1 MASLIVD
8 LIFWLSIVLSSTYL
22 LHLIARKTRNLPPG
36 PVGLPVV
43 GSLLQLSG
51 MPHEAFAR
59 LSKQYGPL
67 MTVWL
72 GSRATVVVSSA
83 EMAEE
88 VLHRQNQVFSGRIVP
103 DVATALEYDL
113 HSFGLSQVG
122 PRWQA
127 LRRMSNSELFTP
139 RRLDAL
145 KELREEKVR
154 VLLQHVR
161 EACADG
167 RAIDISEY
175 AFATTL
181 NLVSSTLFSEDLVDL
196 DSESAGE
203 FKSFMWEMLEIGW
216 RPNLCD
222 YFPVLRWIDPQG
234 LRRRNKRILTRVYVL
249 FDKLIDKHLSAYED
263 AAAKGEPKKNEDF
276 VDVLLELTRDPDSGF
291 TKENIRPMLL
301 DLFIAGSETSATT
314 LEWAMTELLRHP
326 DKMAAARSEIKQT
339 VGEGNFFIPFGA
351 GKRICPGVPLASRMV
366 LLVLASLINSFS
378 WVLPNKMAPQDL
390 DMEVKFRLVQQRAN
404 PLKVIPVPLTDM

>member
-1 MASLIVD
+1 
-8 LIFWLSIVLSSTYL
+8 
-22 LHLIARKTRNLPPG
+22 
-36 PVGLPVV
+36 
-43 GSLLQLSG
+43 
-51 MPHEAFAR
+51 MPHEEFAR

-88 VLHRQNQVFSGRIVP
+88 VLHRQNQVFSGRIVA
-103 DVATALEYDL
+103 DVATALDYDL
-113 HSFGLSQVG
+113 HSLAFSQVG

-161 EACADG
+161 EASADG

-175 AFATTL
+175 AFGTTL
-181 NLVSSTLFSEDLVDL
+181 NLMSSTLFSQDLVDL

-203 FKSFMWEMLEIGW
+203 FKSFMWEMLETNW

-234 LRRRNKRILTRVYVL
+234 LRRRNRRILIRVYAL
-249 FDKLIDKHLSAYED
+249 FDELIDKHLRAYED

-276 VDVLLELTRDPDSGF
+276 LDVLLELTRDPNSGF
-291 TKENIRPMLL
+291 TRENIRPMLL

-314 LEWAMTELLRHP
+314 L
-326 DKMAAARSEIKQT
+326 D
-339 VGEGNFFIPFGA
+339 
-351 GKRICPGVPLASRMV
+351 
-366 LLVLASLINSFS
+366 
-378 WVLPNKMAPQDL
+378 
-390 DMEVKFRLVQQRAN
+390 
-404 PLKVIPVPLTDM
+404 